1 MKQRPIHHV
10 PIAVWVLFALAL
22 LAQLVWH
29 ERQYQPTYQ
38 PLTTPLPASVYSLA
52 TLGDPILA
60 ARLLDLWLQA
70 HDNQPGVSVPFRE
83 LDYVRLVQW
92 LDLSLQL
99 DPQDNYPLLVASHV
113 YSQVND
119 SRRVRIMLDFVA
131 EKTLEQPQTRWRWLA
146 HAAIKAQHEL
156 NDKPL
161 ALKYA
166 NTLAELAGVE
176 VPYWAR
182 DLRILILEDMG
193 EKEAAKIL
201 IGGLLAQGEISDAA
215 EIRFLEQRLA
225 ALD

>member
-1 MKQRPIHHV
+1 MKQRPLHHV
-10 PIAVWVLFALAL
+10 PTGVWLLLVVAL
-22 LAQLVWH
+22 LAQLFWFD
-29 ERQYQPTYQ
+29 RQPQPTYQ
-38 PLTTPLPASVYSLA
+38 PLTRPLPTSVYALT

-70 HDNQPGVSVPFRE
+70 HDNQPGISVPFRE
-83 LDYVRLVQW
+83 LDYERLVQW
-92 LDLSLQL
+92 LNLSLQL
-99 DPQDNYPLLVASHV
+99 DPNDNYPLLVASHV
-113 YSQVND
+113 YSEVND
-119 SRRVRIMLDFVA
+119 PRRVRIMLDFVA

-166 NTLAELAGVE
+166 NTLAELAGVD
-176 VPYWAR
+176 VPYWAK